1 MRLGAFELDEPLPK
15 LNGPHALVSLRPWVD
30 VGNVGSLALLR
41 VETMLK
47 ARGLAKLAMPGRF
60 FDFTRYR
67 PTLRLVNGKR
77 QVDIPNSRIFSATH
91 PDGNDLVFFHLLEP
105 HMAGEYYAESVAE
118 VLRVLGVER
127 YCLFGSMYDSVPH
140 TKPLLVSGSGSD
152 ELLKELQLLGVR
164 RSDYEGPTTIAIL
177 ASQEA
182 SKHSIEV
189 MTLIVHLPQYAQ
201 LEEDYS
207 GHLRLMEILCS
218 LYDFPI
224 DLGRTRRKAEKQY
237 ERLDQAMKREKPL
250 EQLVQQLEIVYEA
263 RGSKG
268 NEELP
273 KLSPEIERFLSEI
286 DRDFHFN

>member
-1 MRLGAFELDEPLPK
+1 MKIGAFQVEEPLPK
-15 LNGPHALVSLRPWVD
+15 LRQPHALATLRPWID
-30 VGNVGSLALLR
+30 AGAAGSLTINAL
-41 VETMLK
+41 EDTFQ
-47 ARGLAKLAMPGRF
+47 ARPLGELVKPGDF

-77 QVDIPNSRIFSATH
+77 QVDIPNSRVFLATN
-91 PDGNDLVFFHLLEP
+91 PEGNDLVFFHLLEP
-105 HMAGEYYAESVAE
+105 HMSGEYYAESVLE

-152 ELLKELQLLGVR
+152 ELLKDLQLLGVR
-164 RSDYEGPTTIAIL
+164 RSDYEGPTTIAII

-182 SKHSIEV
+182 PRHNIEV

-224 DLGRTRRKAEKQY
+224 DLGRTRRKAEKQL
-237 ERLDQAMKREKPL
+237 ERLDQAMKREKQL

-263 RGSKG
+263 RSSKS
-268 NEELP
+268 NEGLP
-273 KLSPEIERFLSEI
+273 KLSPEIEKFLSEI
-286 DRDFHFN
+286 DKGFSLN

>member
-1 MRLGAFELDEPLPK
+1 MRVGAFHIEEPLPNLRK
-15 LNGPHALVSLRPWVD
+15 PHALATLRPWID
-30 VGNVGSLALLR
+30 AGGAGSLTINIL
-41 VETMLK
+41 EDTFQ
-47 ARGLAKLAMPGRF
+47 ARPLGELVKPGDF

-182 SKHSIEV
+182 SKHNIEV

-263 RGSKG
+263 RSSKG

-273 KLSPEIERFLSEI
+273 KLSPEIEKFLSEI